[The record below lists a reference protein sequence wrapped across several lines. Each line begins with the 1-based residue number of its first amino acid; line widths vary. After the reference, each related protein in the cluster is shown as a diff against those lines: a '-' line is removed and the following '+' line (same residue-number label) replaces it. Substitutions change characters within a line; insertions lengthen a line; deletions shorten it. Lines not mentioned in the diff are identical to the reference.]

1 MIRTIV
7 FIIVLGFSFSFLNS
21 QTITI
26 TSPKA
31 ASNWYYGKSYT
42 ISWTIKGDMDE
53 YVKIRLLNETGTTK
67 ILDISNRTINDGNF
81 RSWKVPDSIPS
92 GKYVLRVKTVDDAVS
107 DDSGKFNISKASYSP
122 KPIKT
127 TQPVVSSPQVQR
139 KQSTPDQFKLPPDLT
154 ITEAWIETG
163 TVRFIVFRIK
173 NENWE
178 NAKLDTDLAN
188 KITVQIYALG
198 ERAFVVGIDKRT
210 IENLNSKG
218 EARFQFQWD
227 YTIETRIWIDF
238 NKAVT
243 ESDEGN
249 NTFLFEQ

>member
-31 ASNWYYGKSYT
+31 GSNWYYGKSYT
-42 ISWTIKGDMDE
+42 ISWTKTGSMHE
-53 YVKIRLLNETGTTK
+53 FVKIRLLNETGTTK
-67 ILDISNRTINDGNF
+67 ILEISNRTINNGNF
-81 RSWKVPDSIPS
+81 RNWKVPDSIPS
-92 GKYVLRVKTVDDAVS
+92 GKYVIRVKTVDDAVS
-107 DDSGKFNISKASYSP
+107 DDSGKFNISKTSYSP

-139 KQSTPDQFKLPPDLT
+139 KQSTPDQLKLHPDLT

-198 ERAFVVGIDKRT
+198 ERAFVVGIDKRA

-218 EARFQFQWD
+218 EVRFQFQWD

-243 ESDEGN
+243 ESDEWN